1 MDSKTISN
9 PHNHYGDPKAATRHF
24 IVQRLT
30 GALNVLFMLFL
41 IWVVTRLAGA
51 ERAEMVTVVG
61 HPVVAIILGLLIINV
76 SIHMRI
82 GMGEVID
89 DYVHDERL
97 HSLSM
102 LLNNFFALAVALLTV
117 AALLKLAFGG

>member
-9 PHNHYGDPKAATRHF
+9 PHTHYGDPKAATRHF

-51 ERAEMVTVVG
+51 ERAEMVAVVG

-76 SIHMRI
+76 CIHMRI
-82 GMGEVID
+82 GMGEIID
-89 DYVHDERL
+89 DYVHDARL
-97 HSLSM
+97 HSLSK